1 MNEFFTNIVDK
12 LGIEG
17 FSTNSFNYNFETDH
31 ISNIIAKFKEH
42 PSILNIKE
50 HPSILKIKDKVIIEE
65 PFKFSTSSE
74 ADITAYIKALD
85 MKKPT
90 TFKNIPA
97 RILSENHDI
106 ICPYLTKLYNDSK
119 SNCTFPNTLKY
130 AEITPAHKKDDTTKN
145 GNYRPVSILPSKIF
159 ERNIYD
165 QISPY
170 IDSFL
175 SPFLCGFRK
184 GHSTQHCL
192 TFMLERWKKALDN
205 GKIAGAL
212 LTDLSKAFD
221 CLNHELLIAKLE
233 AYGFDNK
240 SLTYILSYLQ
250 DRKQRTKVSASFSSW
265 SSIKS
270 GVPQG
275 SILGPLLFNIYI
287 NDVFYFIDEHDLT
300 NYADDNTPN
309 IIEKDTDSLVNKL
322 EDNIL
327 VLMKW
332 FYDNY
337 LVMNADKA
345 HLLVTN
351 HLDEISVNVG
361 KEEIK
366 CEKSV
371 KLLCIQI
378 ENKLDFSERV
388 STLCR
393 KASL

>member
-1 MNEFFTNIVDK
+1 
-12 LGIEG
+12 
-17 FSTNSFNYNFETDH
+17 
-31 ISNIIAKFKEH
+31 
-42 PSILNIKE
+42 
-50 HPSILKIKDKVIIEE
+50 
-65 PFKFSTSSE
+65 
-74 ADITAYIKALD
+74 
-85 MKKPT
+85 
-90 TFKNIPA
+90 
-97 RILSENHDI
+97 
-106 ICPYLTKLYNDSK
+106 
-119 SNCTFPNTLKY
+119 
-130 AEITPAHKKDDTTKN
+130 
-145 GNYRPVSILPSKIF
+145 
-159 ERNIYD
+159 
-165 QISPY
+165 
-170 IDSFL
+170 
-175 SPFLCGFRK
+175 
-184 GHSTQHCL
+184 
-192 TFMLERWKKALDN
+192 MLERWKKALDN

-221 CLNHELLIAKLE
+221 CLNHESLIAKLE

-250 DRKQRTKVSASFSSW
+250 DRKQRTKVNASFSSW

-275 SILGPLLFNIYI
+275 SILGPHLFNIYI

-322 EDNIL
+322 EDNIS

-337 LVMNADKA
+337 LVMNADKS

-351 HLDEISVNVG
+351 HLDKISVNVG

-371 KLLCIQI
+371 KLLGILI
-378 ENKLDFSERV
+378 DNKLDFSEHV
-388 STLCR
+388 STLCK
-393 KASL
+393 KASLKLHALAKMALVRISKKRWVFHKRTELKYVRLLLEKIIKFDKMSKDVLVKASKYPKFTKYFNRKLKPCVQLYQPSRASKISEWTNNNCKSLINIMKSHANWKVKSTPELREHS